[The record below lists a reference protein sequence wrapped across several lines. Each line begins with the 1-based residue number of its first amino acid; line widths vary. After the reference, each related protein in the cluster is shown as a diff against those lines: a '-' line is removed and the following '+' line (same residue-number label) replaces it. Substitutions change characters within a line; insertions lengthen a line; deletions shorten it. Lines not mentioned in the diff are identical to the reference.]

1 MTEKD
6 MTPREGAPP
15 GPAPRSYSEFM
26 RSLAA
31 KYNGENPGEAPP
43 PQDPRL
49 QPKPAPLHFP
59 QGGAPFP
66 FPPFLFPPADGLKDP
81 PFPFLPGL
89 RPPLHPGLL
98 EPAQAQALLT
108 MMRAGVQHNP
118 ARPPQ
123 PLQPSEP
130 PAKRARRGSSCVEE
144 QPVSPP
150 ASRVPA
156 AGLAAGCI
164 SLCSTSQACSEE
176 GRALLAWDTE
186 QVAEFV
192 RSLPACRE
200 YAEVFLAENIDGGV
214 LALLTDQH
222 LLALGLKLGPA
233 LRLRAALAARL
244 GNCPHCRHCKHC
256 HSQGD

>member
-1 MTEKD
+1 

-59 QGGAPFP
+59 QGTAPFP

-164 SLCSTSQACSEE
+164 SLCSTSQVRPPVLLPQLPKNILYQLATLSEKSITN
-176 GRALLAWDTE
+176 RNSVQFYLAK
-186 QVAEFV
+186 QVTTPSP
-192 RSLPACRE
+192 R
-200 YAEVFLAENIDGGV
+200 
-214 LALLTDQH
+214 
-222 LLALGLKLGPA
+222 PA
-233 LRLRAALAARL
+233 LRRAGPCWPGTRSRWPSLCGRCRPAGSTPRCSWPRTSTAA
-244 GNCPHCRHCKHC
+244 CWPC
-256 HSQGD
+256 